1 MKGKEG
7 CPKATKMEKIS
18 KILDEDHDGKIS
30 VADLNKVFNHALCR
44 TRSFVLN
51 NFVQNVNCAK
61 CARMKAKR
69 YRYGMVW
76 YYGMA

>member
-30 VADLNKVFNHALCR
+30 VADLNKVFIHQLA
-44 TRSFVLN
+44 
-51 NFVQNVNCAK
+51 
-61 CARMKAKR
+61 
-69 YRYGMVW
+69 
-76 YYGMA
+76 